1 MSEHSCEKC
10 GATIE
15 NGVPFCPSCNEPQIR
30 VRGNPLAPPT
40 AAGQLP
46 LAATAVNWA
55 QAMPGVLI
63 AGLLLAVSMTIPVA
77 PHFLL
82 MMVAGAVAVA
92 LYARRS
98 PLPLTPKMGA
108 RIGMTG
114 GLFGWLAV
122 VGVLGMEIALGGR
135 GIVSMLRE
143 QLQQQIAN
151 YPNQA
156 AQQYMS
162 WLTTSR
168 GLMLILAFGLLIVLV
183 VALVCGALGG
193 ALAAWMMAKRKEK

>member
-1 MSEHSCEKC
+1 
-10 GATIE
+10 
-15 NGVPFCPSCNEPQIR
+15 
-30 VRGNPLAPPT
+30 
-40 AAGQLP
+40 